1 MVYLSKLPN
10 IVEPKTGL
18 LQFLFGSDI
27 PNDRALLIDALDT
40 SRSLTFAQIKKKVL
54 QFGAGLQ
61 DICDFRKGDV
71 MALYSPNEYNYS
83 IPLFGA
89 IAASGIT
96 TTANPNYSVEELYYQ
111 LDQTK
116 AKVLICHASNLK
128 TALIAG
134 LRAGIQKSN
143 FFVFGNEVVQG
154 VRPFEAALLGH
165 REAVLEELSFE
176 QAKERVALLCF
187 SSGTSG
193 RSKGVMTTH
202 TNLTS
207 NVAQY
212 LELDKHAIDP
222 TVDRMIG
229 ILPLFHAFGLT
240 VNLNCA
246 LYLGLPLYILPG
258 FELVS
263 FCDTIQK
270 HRITFAT
277 VVPPICLLL
286 AKHEL
291 VSNYDLSSLRLAIC
305 GAAPLSAEL
314 GRETMTRLPNLLI
327 RQGYGLTET
336 SPLAVIEP
344 IDKTID
350 GSTGLLLSNMVAK
363 IIDEDGKEVTKQGER
378 GELWLKGPNVMK
390 GYLNNPE
397 ATADCIDNEG
407 YFHTGDIVLLDKDEH
422 FYVVDRKKELIKY
435 KGFQVPPAEIEG
447 ILLTN
452 PIIADCAVIGVYDA
466 AQATEI
472 PRAYVTLKD
481 PTTASE
487 DIGKL
492 IMKYV
497 ADQVVNYKQVRSI
510 RFIPVIPK
518 NPSGK
523 ILRRILR
530 EAAQEEDKLILS
542 KL

>member
-61 DICDFRKGDV
+61 DVCDFRKGDV

-154 VRPFEAALLGH
+154 VRPFETALLGH

-263 FCDTIQK
+263 FCNTIQK

-291 VSNYDLSSLRLAIC
+291 VSNYDLSSLRLAVC

-336 SPLAVIEP
+336 SPLAIIEP

-378 GELWLKGPNVMK
+378 GELWLKGPNIMK